1 MTKAIPYCAFQVKN
15 NDLQQPKVAQGM
27 SRLWYPKTRF
37 KTRGQRSNIAWIF
50 VVPAFVNKLN
60 STKVGSGQKKKKL
73 PAFVFVAVQTTQ
85 FYVVL
90 CFVDRA
96 SLYNLVNTTNLVHKI
111 S

>member
-1 MTKAIPYCAFQVKN
+1 MVSENT
-15 NDLQQPKVAQGM
+15 LQ
-27 SRLWYPKTRF
+27 
-37 KTRGQRSNIAWIF
+37 NAWTEVEYSLDICR
-50 VVPAFVNKLN
+50 ASICEQTELYKGREW
-60 STKVGSGQKKKKL
+60 SKKKKL